1 MDLSSNSIPLFL
13 FLAFVLA
20 LLMQWKRPNAA
31 AQMQKLPP
39 SPWKLPFIGNLHHL
53 VGSLPHHAL
62 RKLAQK
68 HGPLMHLQLDRA
80 VSPAIRI
87 VLYGA
92 SDIAFAP
99 YGDYWRQMRK
109 ICTQELLSARTVQSF
124 SPIRQAEASRLV
136 SSIQALAGGKEP
148 INIAEKLYMYSSPMI
163 RRSAF
168 GKVSRDDQNAFV
180 QIIKDGVGTEGME
193 IADLFPSY
201 KFLHFFSVVRIKL
214 EKWMQNQDKLLSNI
228 LRQHIRDFATKKSS
242 TGGEFGQEDLI
253 DVLLRVR
260 ESGGLQCQMTDDNI
274 KAVIVDMFLGGIENS
289 CTTVE
294 WALAEMI
301 RKPDVMAKGQS
312 EIRTAFMGKK
322 IIEEIYVL
330 RGFTTTDIQ
339 NLRYLKSVIKET
351 LRLHPPVPLLVP
363 GECREH

>member
-68 HGPLMHLQLDRA
+68 HGPLMHLQLGEMSAIVVSSPRMAEEVLKTHDLAFADRA

-124 SPIRQAEASRLV
+124 SPICAEASRLV

-148 INIAEKLYMYSSPMI
+148 INIAEKLYMYSSSMI

-168 GKVSRDDQNAFV
+168 GKC
-180 QIIKDGVGTEGME
+180 
-193 IADLFPSY
+193 
-201 KFLHFFSVVRIKL
+201 
-214 EKWMQNQDKLLSNI
+214 
-228 LRQHIRDFATKKSS
+228 
-242 TGGEFGQEDLI
+242 GED
-253 DVLLRVR
+253 
-260 ESGGLQCQMTDDNI
+260 
-274 KAVIVDMFLGGIENS
+274 
-289 CTTVE
+289 
-294 WALAEMI
+294 
-301 RKPDVMAKGQS
+301 
-312 EIRTAFMGKK
+312 
-322 IIEEIYVL
+322 
-330 RGFTTTDIQ
+330 
-339 NLRYLKSVIKET
+339 
-351 LRLHPPVPLLVP
+351 
-363 GECREH
+363 

>member
-1 MDLSSNSIPLFL
+1 MDLSSNSIPLSL

-31 AQMQKLPP
+31 AQKQKLPP

-68 HGPLMHLQLDRA
+68 HGPLMHLQLGELSAIVVSSPRMAEEVMKTHDLAFADRA
-80 VSPAIRI
+80 VSQATRI
-87 VLYGA
+87 VVYGA

-99 YGDYWRQMRK
+99 YGDYWRQMHK

-148 INIAEKLYMYSSPMI
+148 INIAEKLYMYSSSMI

-180 QIIKDGVGTEGME
+180 LIIKDGVAAKGME

-201 KFLHFFSVVRIKL
+201 KFLHFFSVVKIKL
-214 EKWMQNQDKLLSNI
+214 EKWMQKQDKVLSNI

-274 KAVIVDMFLGGIENS
+274 KAVIVTVADLGGPADQ
-289 CTTVE
+289 VKFG
-294 WALAEMI
+294 LM
-301 RKPDVMAKGQS
+301 
-312 EIRTAFMGKK
+312 
-322 IIEEIYVL
+322 L
-330 RGFTTTDIQ
+330 
-339 NLRYLKSVIKET
+339 
-351 LRLHPPVPLLVP
+351 
-363 GECREH
+363 